1 MLKCIFC
8 IKQLFGTRTLL
19 FSEQRPLQRVW
30 LLYSLG
36 RSCHVCSAWA
46 ECLMSSR
53 VGWYNYVGPR
63 VWTLQYSTVNY
74 SIIQYSTVLQVDK
87 SDKIALLVGIF
98 FIKIPY
104 TGYTE
109 SMNVCRSLFTCLE
122 LLVTCLISLVI
133 CLVSLVT
140 WLLSLGTIEI
150 LTMHLLERHTFS

>member
-30 LLYSLG
+30 LLYSVG
-36 RSCHVCSAWA
+36 RSSHVCSAWA

-87 SDKIALLVGIF
+87 SDKIALLVGKKI
-98 FIKIPY
+98 IKKSRIRD
-104 TGYTE
+104 T
-109 SMNVCRSLFTCLE
+109 
-122 LLVTCLISLVI
+122 
-133 CLVSLVT
+133 
-140 WLLSLGTIEI
+140 LSLWTCADHFSHV
-150 LTMHLLERHTFS
+150 LNYLSHVLYHLSYVLYHLSHVFYHLEQLRFLRCIY